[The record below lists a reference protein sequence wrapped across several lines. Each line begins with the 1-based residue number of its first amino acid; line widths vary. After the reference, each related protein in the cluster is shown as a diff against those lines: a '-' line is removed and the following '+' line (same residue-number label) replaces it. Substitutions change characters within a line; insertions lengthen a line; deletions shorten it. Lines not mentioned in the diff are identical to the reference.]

1 MGTPFYSQIM
11 PWNIMVRGYAFNGPL
26 EDCISLFHD
35 MPHRGLKPDNYTF
48 PYVLNPCSEL
58 GLFRKGQNVHC
69 QILKSGFES
78 SFEVSNSLF
87 SLYIKMQA
95 SFVVDVW
102 NKGVLS
108 DARKVFDDMHV
119 KPLEVWNQM
128 IYQSVC
134 DGNVSFAREL
144 FDSMLEKDVIS
155 WNTMIS
161 AYTRIGQLSKARDLF
176 ERIPEKNVVS
186 WTTMIGAYADAGD
199 LETARKFFE
208 KMPRRNVVSWN
219 SMISSYTKLGRFQ
232 EALNLFEQMQLEG
245 IVSDECTFVSVL
257 SACSRLG
264 ALELGKWIHYLIQDW
279 PQLGFRVRTALIDM
293 YAKCG
298 DISRAFT
305 LFIKIKK
312 NDVFCWNVMIKS
324 LAIHGRTKDA
334 IKIFF
339 LMQKDGLKPND
350 FTFTS
355 VLFACS
361 HGGLVAEGR
370 KIFYSME
377 THFGVSPKLEHFGCF
392 VDLLSRNG
400 RLEEAQLLV
409 KEMPYK
415 PDIAIWGAL
424 LLGCRVRGDLKL
436 AEKVIERAT
445 ELESK
450 ESGVHVLLSN
460 IHASVGQW
468 PEALNAREKMEE
480 RKILKKVGSS
490 TFV

>member
-1 MGTPFYSQIM
+1 ME
-11 PWNIMVRGYAFNGPL
+11 A
-26 EDCISLFHD
+26 
-35 MPHRGLKPDNYTF
+35 
-48 PYVLNPCSEL
+48 
-58 GLFRKGQNVHC
+58 
-69 QILKSGFES
+69 
-78 SFEVSNSLF
+78 SFEVDF
-87 SLYIKMQA
+87 C
-95 SFVVDVW
+95 
-102 NKGVLS
+102 NKCDLS
-108 DARKVFDDMHV
+108 DPRKVFDEMRV
-119 KPLEVWNQM
+119 KPVEVWNQM
-128 IYQSVC
+128 IYRSVC
-134 DGNVSFAREL
+134 DDNISSAREL
-144 FDSMLEKDVIS
+144 FDSMPEKDVVS

-161 AYTRIGQLSKARDLF
+161 GYTSVGKLSKARDLF
-176 ERIPEKNVVS
+176 ERMPEKNVVS

-199 LETARKFFE
+199 LETARMFFE
-208 KMPRRNVVSWN
+208 KMPCRNVVSWN
-219 SMISSYTKLGRFQ
+219 SMICSYTKLGRFQ
-232 EALNLFEQMQLEG
+232 EALNLFEQMQSQG
-245 IVSDECTFVSVL
+245 IVSDEYTFVSVL

-264 ALELGKWIHYLIQDW
+264 ALEVGKWIHYLIQDW
-279 PQLGFRVRTALIDM
+279 PQLGVRVRTALIDM

-324 LAIHGRTKDA
+324 LAIHGKTKDA
-334 IKIFF
+334 IKIFY

-361 HGGLVAEGR
+361 HGGLVAQGR

-377 THFGVSPKLEHFGCF
+377 TDFGISPKLEHFGCF

-400 RLEEAQLLV
+400 RLEESQLVV

-424 LLGCRVRGDLKL
+424 LGGCRVRGDLKL
-436 AEKVIERAT
+436 AERVIERAT

-450 ESGVHVLLSN
+450 EAGVHVLLSN

-468 PEALNAREKMEE
+468 SEALNARERMENK
-480 RKILKKVGSS
+480 KILKKVGRSS
-490 TFV
+490 FV

>member
-11 PWNIMVRGYAFNGPL
+11 PWNIMLRGYAFNGPL
-26 EDCISLFHD
+26 QDCMSLFHEL
-35 MPHRGLKPDNYTF
+35 PRRGLKPDNYSF
-48 PYVLNPCSEL
+48 PYVLNSCSQL
-58 GLFRKGQNVHC
+58 GLFRKGQSLHC
-69 QILKSGFES
+69 QILKSGLGS
-78 SFEVSNSLF
+78 SFEVSKSLF

-95 SFVVDVW
+95 SSEVDIW
-102 NKGVLS
+102 NKGESS
-108 DARKVFDDMHV
+108 DARKVFDDMLV
-119 KPLEVWNQM
+119 KPVEVWNQM
-128 IYQSVC
+128 LYQSVC
-134 DGNVSFAREL
+134 DGNVSSAREL
-144 FDSMLEKDVIS
+144 FDSIPEKDVIS

-161 AYTRIGQLSKARDLF
+161 GYTRVGKLSKARDLF
-176 ERIPEKNVVS
+176 ERMPEKNVVS
-186 WTTMIGAYADAGD
+186 WTSMIGAYADAGD

-208 KMPRRNVVSWN
+208 KMPCRNVVSWN
-219 SMISSYTKLGRFQ
+219 SMISSYTKHGRFE

-245 IVSDECTFVSVL
+245 IVSDEYTFASVL
-257 SACSRLG
+257 SACSHLG
-264 ALELGKWIHYLIQDW
+264 ALDMGKSIHYLIQDW
-279 PQLGFRVRTALIDM
+279 PQLGVRVRTALIDM

-298 DISRAFT
+298 DISGAFT

-324 LAIHGRTKDA
+324 LAIHGRTKEA

-361 HGGLVAEGR
+361 HGGLVEEGR
-370 KIFYSME
+370 KILYGME
-377 THFGVSPKLEHFGCF
+377 TDFGVRPKIEHFGCF

-424 LLGCRVRGDLKL
+424 LGGCRVKGDLKL
-436 AEKVIERAT
+436 AKRVIERAT

-468 PEALNAREKMEE
+468 PEALDAREKMEE
-480 RKILKKVGSS
+480 SKITKKLGSS